1 MVFLHF
7 VKIFVI
13 FLSHFLKGYLKKITY
28 LKIGFDIVYNDLKNI
43 EKKNCLSFP

>member
-43 EKKNCLSFP
+43 EKKIA